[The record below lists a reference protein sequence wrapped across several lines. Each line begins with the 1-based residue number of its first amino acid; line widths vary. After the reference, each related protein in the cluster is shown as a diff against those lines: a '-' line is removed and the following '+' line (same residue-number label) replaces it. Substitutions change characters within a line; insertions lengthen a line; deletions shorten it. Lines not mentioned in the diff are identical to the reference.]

1 MFKRM
6 LMIAAA
12 SSLIAGG
19 TVLAQGGQGP
29 SDRRVTAS
37 LAGSKEVPPTPSAGS
52 GSVEGVINMA
62 SRELRWNIKCQGLT
76 GPVTAM
82 HFHGPATEA
91 QNAAVVVPMPGGCDG
106 QGTTG
111 KMVITQNQLAD
122 MLAGKWYVNVH
133 TDRFPKGEIRGQ
145 VAVTR

>member
-1 MFKRM
+1 MFTRM
-6 LMIAAA
+6 LMISAAV
-12 SSLIAGG
+12 SLIAGG

-37 LAGSKEVPPTPSAGS
+37 LAGSKEVPPIPSAGS
-52 GSVEGVINMA
+52 GSLEGVVNMA
-62 SRELRWNIKCQGLT
+62 SRELRWNIKCSTLT

-91 QNAAVVVPMPGGCDG
+91 QNAAVVVPMQGGCDG

-111 KMVITQNQLAD
+111 KLVITQNQLAD
-122 MLAGKWYVNVH
+122 LLAGKWYVNVH
-133 TDRFPKGEIRGQ
+133 TQRFPNGEIRGQ
-145 VAVTR
+145 VTVTR